1 MVKKNSRFIAPAK
14 ALDAGKSEHKF
25 VSVVI
30 PAAGLGSRMKSYGPK
45 CLFTTSNGSTI
56 LNKIITNVKKVY
68 PHCEIIVAAGFE
80 ADKVIET
87 TPAEV
92 RIVENQLYDKTNMVE
107 SIRLSLNNAVHNDV
121 IIINGDLIFNV
132 FTLQNLTRHGSCA
145 LIDTQNR
152 FQKNEIGVTAVE
164 GNAVHFSYGL
174 PTKWA
179 QIVYLTGKELDL
191 FKTFCNDRENNKRYT
206 FEILNMVIEHGGC
219 ILADEPK
226 GMQITEVD
234 SIKDIPRW
242 DK

>member
-1 MVKKNSRFIAPAK
+1 M
-14 ALDAGKSEHKF
+14 
-25 VSVVI
+25 VI

-121 IIINGDLIFNV
+121 KIII
-132 FTLQNLTRHGSCA
+132 S
-145 LIDTQNR
+145 
-152 FQKNEIGVTAVE
+152 K
-164 GNAVHFSYGL
+164 
-174 PTKWA
+174 
-179 QIVYLTGKELDL
+179 
-191 FKTFCNDRENNKRYT
+191 
-206 FEILNMVIEHGGC
+206 
-219 ILADEPK
+219 
-226 GMQITEVD
+226 
-234 SIKDIPRW
+234 
-242 DK
+242 